1 MRVFRFRCGD
11 AADCE
16 RWMRELGSAI
26 AQQATARDVSSGAYS
41 GLVSHASIRV
51 LNILSQDTS
60 TPPPEDRIFHCVS
73 QCMVRSGF
81 AMDSEANGMLEPGT
95 RITAL
100 QSRTTEG
107 GAERLRFDKGWVS
120 VVSKSGAKTFLVEVI
135 STHGHHTKSFADDGI
150 RDKFT
155 KSNQEQFFFKFLFIK
170 SRAVFRKFLFI
181 KS

>member
-1 MRVFRFRCGD
+1 MLVTETREEADGNARMGTEHGWVSRRSANRKTLFRK
-11 AADCE
+11 
-16 RWMRELGSAI
+16 
-26 AQQATARDVSSGAYS
+26 V
-41 GLVSHASIRV
+41 
-51 LNILSQDTS
+51 QDGGGTSMWQNTS